1 MRRQSNRK
9 KTISPSSKC
18 VPQKEHTTDVAA
30 KHLPS
35 LPSPENIDA
44 SEKGTEAQLQEM
56 GNTKSLPCQSGP
68 ERKNDEVRLSK
79 VSSKLS
85 DNQDKFSPN
94 TKTPLKSAQNDVA
107 SDEDDVKES
116 RVMKFIL
123 PRNKFTPP
131 RNKFIPSRNAI

>member
-1 MRRQSNRK
+1 MPEKQ
-9 KTISPSSKC
+9 
-18 VPQKEHTTDVAA
+18 HTTDVLA

-56 GNTKSLPCQSGP
+56 GNTKSLPCKSGP
-68 ERKNDEVRLSK
+68 ERKGIEVRLSK

-85 DNQDKFSPN
+85 DNQDKFSPI
-94 TKTPLKSAQNDVA
+94 TRTPIESAKNDVA

-116 RVMKFIL
+116 RVIEVHSTKEQVNSTDEQVHSFEE
-123 PRNKFTPP
+123 RGKNDE
-131 RNKFIPSRNAI
+131 SSS